1 MTLKMETPDALA
13 GATGANIETGGFCG
27 PQYRSPAIAAT
38 PFTHIG
44 VATLRVVHLASR
56 HGLTVERAA
65 MVAPLIFGEGRA

>member
-27 PQYRSPAIAAT
+27 EQYPSPAIAAT

-44 VATLRVVHLASR
+44 TAALRVLHLASR
-56 HGLTVERAA
+56 HGMTAERAA
-65 MVAPLIFGEGRA
+65 MIAPLIFGEVR

>member
-13 GATGANIETGGFCG
+13 GATGANVKAAAVTGK
-27 PQYRSPAIAAT
+27 QYPVYANAAT
-38 PFTHIG
+38 PFTHVG
-44 VATLRVVHLASR
+44 TAALRVVHLASR